1 MRSRSRRFALPILGA
16 MLVVAPATAAPPS
29 SASGG
34 KTAASSG
41 KPAAS
46 GKPASKST
54 TPSPGK
60 RTAPA
65 SKNASSSASP
75 KAPRT
80 TDSGV
85 RRTVAGGPTY
95 DDTAL
100 GADTPELRALAAAE
114 RELFPPSQR
123 DLSSPW
129 PQELPF
135 PVATTADKPR
145 VHASGLPPAPTP
157 SVPPVTS
164 ESGKDLSW
172 LAKLEM
178 PDLPVR
184 WDARVVR
191 YLEFFKDDPRGRA
204 TFTIWHRRSGRY
216 TAAIRKA
223 LRKKS
228 LPEDLASLAMI
239 ESGYDPAARSP
250 VGALGLWQFMPETG
264 KIYGLT
270 QDRWADQR
278 MSITLATEAAADHLA
293 DLHRRFGSWELAM
306 AAYNMGY
313 GGVLQAVRR
322 YNTND
327 YWALSKLEGSL
338 PWETTLYVPKILA
351 AAIVAKNLAAFGFQD
366 VVPEPPLEGEEVL
379 VAGGT
384 ALASV
389 AQACGVTTKEVEMLN
404 PELRA
409 SRTPPAQSQSQDP
422 SVAGA
427 DWPVKVPTG
436 KASGCSSNL
445 ARVRKSEPAV
455 ERYVV
460 RFGES
465 LEQIAQARR
474 VTVAKL
480 VELNGIAQGEVVR
493 GGTVLI
499 VPKGDETAMTTTPVE
514 PKKAAEKP
522 VVVVPQDVFMYPDR
536 KRVFYRVQVG
546 DTIKEVCAAF
556 KVAPDELRRWNDI
569 DPTARLVENM
579 TLQLFVPSSADL
591 SSTVV
596 LGEDEVRTIV
606 AGTDEFFQHWDDKG
620 RRRTVVTAKAGET
633 IETIGK
639 RYGIS
644 PGLMER
650 INRRGRSELLAEG
663 ERVVVWAPGSSSS
676 PQAESSQSASLAK
689 TAPAPEPTPPLGEP
703 PAPEQL
709 PALP

>member
-1 MRSRSRRFALPILGA
+1 MGIIPAMRSRSRFALPIAISMLGTT
-16 MLVVAPATAAPPS
+16 LVGGHAGAAPGAPATGTKPS
-29 SASGG
+29 SASAPKNGQ
-34 KTAASSG
+34 A
-41 KPAAS
+41 
-46 GKPASKST
+46 
-54 TPSPGK
+54 GK
-60 RTAPA
+60 RTAHG
-65 SKNASSSASP
+65 SSNTKNAPSSRGV
-75 KAPRT
+75 RT
-80 TDSGV
+80 TETGV
-85 RRTVAGGPTY
+85 RRQVAGGPTY

-135 PVATTADKPR
+135 PVAATDDKPR
-145 VHASGLPPAPTP
+145 VHASGLSPSPPSSTPPA
-157 SVPPVTS
+157 TS

-172 LAKLEM
+172 LAKLDM

-184 WDARVVR
+184 WDPRVVR

-204 TFTIWHRRSGRY
+204 TFTVWHRRSGRY
-216 TAAIRKA
+216 ISAIRKA

-239 ESGYDPAARSP
+239 ESGFDPAARSP
-250 VGALGLWQFMPETG
+250 VGALGLWQFMPDTG
-264 KIYGLT
+264 KIYGLL

-278 MSITLATEAAADHLA
+278 MSITVATEAAADHLA
-293 DLHRRFGSWELAM
+293 DLNRRFGSWELAM

-351 AAIVAKNLAAFGFQD
+351 AAVVAKNLAAFGFQD
-366 VVPEPPLEGEEVL
+366 IAVEPALEGEDVL
-379 VAGGT
+379 VAPGT
-384 ALASV
+384 ALATV
-389 AQACGVTTKEVEMLN
+389 AQACGVTTKEIELLN

-409 SRTPPAQSQSQDP
+409 SRTPPAQDAAARSSEG
-422 SVAGA
+422 ST
-427 DWPVKVPTG
+427 DWPVKVPAG

-445 ARVRKSEPAV
+445 ANARKSEPGF

-465 LEQIAQARR
+465 LDQIAQAHK

-480 VELNGIAQGEVVR
+480 VELNGITQGEVVR
-493 GGTVLI
+493 GGTVLL
-499 VPKGDETAMTTTPVE
+499 VPKADGAATPTPPVD
-514 PKKAAEKP
+514 PKKTAEKP
-522 VVVVPQDVFMYPDR
+522 VVIVPQDVFVYPDR

-546 DTIKEVCAAF
+546 DTIKDVCSAF

-569 DPTARLVENM
+569 DPAARLVENM
-579 TLQLFVPSSADL
+579 TLQLFIPETADL

-596 LGEDEVRTIV
+596 LGESDVRTIV
-606 AGTDEFFQHWDDKG
+606 AGSEEFFRHWDDKG
-620 RRRTVVTAKAGET
+620 RRRTLVTAKAGET
-633 IETIGK
+633 IGMIGK
-639 RYGIS
+639 RHGVS
-644 PGLMER
+644 ASLMER
-650 INRRGRSELLAEG
+650 INRRGRSEVLAEG
-663 ERVVVWAPGSSSS
+663 ERVVVWTPGPSGLLPSDG
-676 PQAESSQSASLAK
+676 SQSAATLAK
-689 TAPAPEPTPPLGEP
+689 SAPAPEPTPPLTAP

-709 PALP
+709 PVLP